1 MADGAAAAAG
11 AGAAHCAI
19 GGYGGGLLGGDVVEL
34 EVEVEAGAAL
44 LLTTQ
49 ASTKVYRTKRDGIA
63 ATQSLNAT
71 VDDGGLLVL
80 APDPVVPYESAAYE
94 QRQRFM
100 LSPAAS
106 LVAVDWVGAGRVS
119 RGERWAFS
127 HFASRNEVLR
137 RPEAGAAP
145 AKAVAVDA
153 MRLSGGAG
161 LLGLDLGRVEY
172 DTVVSVLC
180 SGEEAAPVAE
190 RLRML
195 SSALAHR
202 RVGQRPGVLRAAL
215 VEEVSE
221 PAAAAARALLGNVVV
236 GVGVAQGSAAPKG
249 GGGSGGG
256 AGAGALDVVIARLAA
271 EHAEDVFRLL
281 HFAMAPLAPRLGA
294 SPYGLRIHADVAAL
308 CPIKA
313 GAAAAAAAAAPP
325 PPTTEAARAT
335 SSLAAPLAPALSIA
349 RGLSIRAPGGN
360 GWVPVQRAISA
371 AAGLPPGEEAPPPPP
386 LALSP
391 RQRARMAHLSDATLP
406 TGGFAHSGGL
416 EAASQLGLLGG
427 GDEAVR
433 RFTRAATHST
443 ATLLAP
449 FAAGA
454 CSLFSSPVGK
464 EGPSPAQWREWE
476 ALDTALHAQ
485 LSANGPARRASA
497 EQGRALSRVGAVWL
511 RQEAA
516 ARDLCAAFGDRGA
529 NPNRAPHGA
538 TMLGALC
545 ALLGLPPQVAA
556 EVIAYTTARDVL
568 SAAVRLNLVGPLAA
582 VEMQADVAEEAAAAA
597 AVAAQRGVANAASS
611 APLLEA
617 MHPCHDLLDRRIFRT

>member
-1 MADGAAAAAG
+1 MAARRGLGRITAACEAG
-11 AGAAHCAI
+11 VTR
-19 GGYGGGLLGGDVVEL
+19 LTR
-34 EVEVEAGAAL
+34 VEVEAGAAL

-106 LVAVDWVGAGRVS
+106 LVAVDW
-119 RGERWAFS
+119 
-127 HFASRNEVLR
+127 VLR

-215 VEEVSE
+215 AEE
-221 PAAAAARALLGNVVV
+221 
-236 GVGVAQGSAAPKG
+236 
-249 GGGSGGG
+249 
-256 AGAGALDVVIARLAA
+256 
-271 EHAEDVFRLL
+271 VFRLL

-308 CPIKA
+308 
-313 GAAAAAAAAAPP
+313 
-325 PPTTEAARAT
+325 
-335 SSLAAPLAPALSIA
+335 
-349 RGLSIRAPGGN
+349 
-360 GWVPVQRAISA
+360 
-371 AAGLPPGEEAPPPPP
+371 
-386 LALSP
+386 
-391 RQRARMAHLSDATLP
+391 MAHLSDATLP
-406 TGGFAHSGGL
+406 TGGFAHSGERAEGGAARPCRGL

-427 GDEAVR
+427 GDEA
-433 RFTRAATHST
+433 
-443 ATLLAP
+443 
-449 FAAGA
+449 
-454 CSLFSSPVGK
+454 
-464 EGPSPAQWREWE
+464 AQWREWE

-485 LSANGPARRASA
+485 LSANGPARR
-497 EQGRALSRVGAVWL
+497 
-511 RQEAA
+511 
-516 ARDLCAAFGDRGA
+516 AAFGDRGA

-568 SAAVRLNLVGPLAA
+568 SAA
-582 VEMQADVAEEAAAAA
+582 ADVAEEAAAAA